1 MKYTGIIVKF
11 SEQPDYYVGQ
21 QRVKAPLVNG
31 RRTMTYKVDE
41 GSVVI
46 KNKLVSI
53 TVNED
58 GTFNVEHNSKN
69 KIQ

>member
-11 SEQPDYYVGQ
+11 NEQPDYYVGQ
-21 QRVKAPLVNG
+21 QRVKAPLANG

-58 GTFNVEHNSKN
+58 GTFYVEHNSKN